1 MIDGYCNGAAPAA
14 NVPLAMSTVS
24 TGGRPHGD
32 FLVECC
38 QPFKLVDVQ
47 PESNSPGKPRRTKA
61 DFRFRDAR
69 LCFSFVAT
77 LGDRGKPES
86 YERLVSPN
94 DLGRWSVESG
104 CLATPPRCF
113 PPHLIRATA
122 LREAIYSAG
131 KALAAKLPIDSE
143 QIAVINSAA
152 AIPPLV
158 PELSIDST
166 KVTWAGTGIEAVLSS
181 VARDFI
187 SLYGSPLRDRVKI
200 CQNAS
205 CGIPFVDTSRGGL
218 RRWCSMTTCG
228 ALAKKRSY
236 RSRQRLRPRPG

>member
-1 MIDGYCNGAAPAA
+1 MAIASGRAAVNGS
-14 NVPLAMSTVS
+14 VAMSTIS
-24 TGGRPHGD
+24 TGRRSHGD

-38 QPFKLVDVQ
+38 QPFKLVDV
-47 PESNSPGKPRRTKA
+47 ECDSSSPGKPRRTKA
-61 DFRFRDAR
+61 DFRFQDAR

-86 YERLVSPN
+86 YERLASPN
-94 DLGRWSVESG
+94 DLARWSVESG

-131 KALAAKLPIDSE
+131 KALAAKQPFDSE
-143 QIAVINSAA
+143 HTFVINSAA
-152 AIPPLV
+152 AIPALV
-158 PELSIDST
+158 PELSIDG
-166 KVTWAGTGIEAVLSS
+166 VTWAGSGIEAVLSS

-187 SLYGSPLRDRVKI
+187 SLYGSPLRDRVKL

-218 RRWCSMTTCG
+218 RRWCSMATCG

-236 RSRQRLRPRPG
+236 RSRRRLRPRLG

>member
-1 MIDGYCNGAAPAA
+1 MEA
-14 NVPLAMSTVS
+14 
-24 TGGRPHGD
+24 
-32 FLVECC
+32 
-38 QPFKLVDVQ
+38 
-47 PESNSPGKPRRTKA
+47 ESSSLGKPRRTKA
-61 DFRFRDAR
+61 DFRFQDAR

-86 YERLVSPN
+86 YERLVSPT
-94 DLGRWSVESG
+94 DLARWSVESG

-113 PPHLIRATA
+113 PPHLIRAKA

-131 KALAAKLPIDSE
+131 KAWASKQPIDSE
-143 QIAVINSAA
+143 HIAVINSAA
-152 AIPPLV
+152 AIPALV
-158 PELSIDST
+158 PELSFDA
-166 KVTWAGTGIEAVLSS
+166 VTWAGTGIEAVLSS

-200 CQNAS
+200 CQNAA
-205 CGIPFVDTSRGGL
+205 CGAPFVDTSRGGL

-236 RSRQRLRPRPG
+236 RSRRRLRPRPG

>member
-1 MIDGYCNGAAPAA
+1 MD
-14 NVPLAMSTVS
+14 
-24 TGGRPHGD
+24 
-32 FLVECC
+32 VE
-38 QPFKLVDVQ
+38 PDL
-47 PESNSPGKPRRTKA
+47 NSPGKPRRTKA
-61 DFRFRDAR
+61 DFRFQDAR

-94 DLGRWSVESG
+94 DLARWSVESG

-131 KALAAKLPIDSE
+131 KALAAKQRIDSE

-152 AIPPLV
+152 AIPAPV

-166 KVTWAGTGIEAVLSS
+166 TVTWAGTGIEAVLSS

-200 CQNAS
+200 CQNAA

-236 RSRQRLRPRPG
+236 RSRRRLRPRPR

>member
-1 MIDGYCNGAAPAA
+1 
-14 NVPLAMSTVS
+14 MSTIS
-24 TGGRPHGD
+24 TGRRSHGD

-38 QPFKLVDVQ
+38 QPFKLVDV
-47 PESNSPGKPRRTKA
+47 ECDSSSPGKPRRTKA
-61 DFRFRDAR
+61 DFRFQDAR

-86 YERLVSPN
+86 YERLASPN
-94 DLGRWSVESG
+94 DLARWSVESG

-131 KALAAKLPIDSE
+131 KALAAKQPFDSE
-143 QIAVINSAA
+143 HTFVINSAA
-152 AIPPLV
+152 AIPALV

-187 SLYGSPLRDRVKI
+187 SLYGSPLRDRAKI

-236 RSRQRLRPRPG
+236 RSRRRLRPRLG